1 MTDSLIEVRL
11 LFSRN
16 IEVNLNI
23 SGESLFKSV
32 RIDGYDFVHCIMD
45 TSLFVFKFKT
55 GFAI

>member
-32 RIDGYDFVHCIMD
+32 CIDGYDFVHCIMD
-45 TSLFVFKFKT
+45 TSLFLLKFKT
-55 GFAI
+55 GSAI